1 MACNIIMNNAGEL
14 RTTHFTFSIIYD
26 IGDINFHI
34 PIAKANSNQIFL
46 VLKNNKNLHEIV
58 ELVRSKNDTQKS
70 VNSLYKI
77 SADSSI
83 RIGEETV
90 EIYLLL
96 IHRETGEYST
106 STKMSIKLSSDKY
119 KLARQ
124 VRVAG
129 EIGQKIQECYA
140 KVLVLTEANQEI
152 YEKIKE
158 GVIQ

>member
-1 MACNIIMNNAGEL
+1 M
-14 RTTHFTFSIIYD
+14 
-26 IGDINFHI
+26 
-34 PIAKANSNQIFL
+34 
-46 VLKNNKNLHEIV
+46 LKNNKNLHEIV